1 MDMSTGFS
9 HGFSGEFRDEFSKLN
24 EAIHAESGVRELYA
38 EYSKPAVARLLKLL
52 KLDVV
57 FTRAKGKNLFYRGDH
72 GAEIA
77 VIDMLGGY
85 GSTILGHNHS
95 GLKRVLQA
103 ALDQDAPVQA
113 QASIRPGAALLAAKL
128 NVLFWREFPGG
139 TREKFQVHLLSTGTE
154 ATEAAIKHALME
166 WREKQ
171 AMFVLQLEKS
181 RNKLIASGA
190 GEAALTAYESAIDAI
205 RASAPTLVA
214 LDGSF
219 HGKTAGSLSATANPK
234 YSEMY
239 PERAVETIFIP
250 RTANADEIEAAL
262 AGRRVVTP
270 GGRSFSRVIGIMVEP
285 VQGEGGVH
293 PLKHEFLQALS
304 SACRAEKV
312 PLIADEIQS
321 GVWRT
326 GRFLACAHAG
336 VEPDYLLLG
345 KSLGGGLVKVSALM
359 VRASRYVERFGV
371 EHTST
376 FAEDELSSR
385 VALAALEILSS
396 DRGLSARAR
405 DFENKVRRHL
415 LEISR
420 KYPGVIRDVRGRGFF
435 MGIEID
441 PLLDGRAPNVLAALN
456 QSGYVSY
463 LFASFLLHRHG
474 VRVAPTLNQSN
485 TIRLEPSALISEEA
499 TLRVM
504 DAIENLAL
512 LLSEGRYLDLTAHL
526 WDHSRSQGKNFSGSL
541 LVSRFREKRSSAER
555 ALPKAAFLSHTID
568 VAHFAK
574 LDPMLTAIAA
584 RDRAEFLEGFAPLS
598 KGFIYH
604 EQPIE
609 GANGKRVLLQCYGI
623 VADSG
628 FFERCLRTGDRTAL
642 NAVSDTVSRAYAA
655 GATHVGLG
663 QYTSIVSDNGLLL
676 KNGAPRNSTVDRA
689 GDRAG
694 HLSGYLTTGNSLTVG
709 LAYEA
714 LTKLV
719 RERGKRM
726 SDLRVGVVGA
736 AGNICNVLAQILADE
751 AAALVAAHREP
762 IDRSPKFREAV
773 DRILA
778 GSRMTQDR
786 IETTVDLAKLSAC
799 DVVVLGTNSSRQILL
814 PAHLKRGAIVLD
826 ISVPSNVHPLVLAER
841 PDVEVFQGGY
851 ARLPAGQSLGDD
863 LFPVPDGETYAC
875 MAETLTLALL
885 GHGSDYSLGALSKAQ
900 VFRILEMAREAG
912 IGLGSLKKISVIGG
926 LGRMAENHA

>member
-1 MDMSTGFS
+1 MEVSTGFS
-9 HGFSGEFRDEFSKLN
+9 PEFSGEFADEFSRLT
-24 EAIHAESGVRELYA
+24 EAIHTESSVRELYA
-38 EYSKPAVARLLKLL
+38 EYCKPAVARLLKLL
-52 KLDVV
+52 KLDIV

-72 GAEIA
+72 GVEVA

-95 GLKRVLQA
+95 GLKRVLQV

-128 NVLFWREFPGG
+128 NVLFWREFPNG

-154 ATEAAIKHALME
+154 AAEAAIKHALME

-171 AMFVLQLEKS
+171 ATFVLQLEKS

-190 GEAALTAYESAIDAI
+190 GEAALTAYESAIDGI
-205 RASAPTLVA
+205 RGAAPTLVA

-293 PLKHEFLQALS
+293 PLKSEFLQALS
-304 SACRAEKV
+304 AASRAEKV

-359 VRASRYVERFGV
+359 VRASRYVERFGI

-385 VALAALEILSS
+385 VALGALEILSG

-405 DFENKVRRHL
+405 DFENQVRLRMI
-415 LEISR
+415 EISR

-499 TLRVM
+499 TAKVM

-526 WDHSRSQGKNFSGSL
+526 WDHSREQGKDFSGSL

-555 ALPKAAFLSHTID
+555 ALPKVAFLSHTID

-574 LDPMLTAIAA
+574 LDPMLTAISE
-584 RDRAEFLEGFAPLS
+584 RDRAEFLEGFAPVS
-598 KGFIYH
+598 KGFVYH
-604 EQPIE
+604 EQPIG

-623 VADSG
+623 VADSS

-642 NAVSDTVSRAYAA
+642 EAVSDAVSRAHAD

-676 KNGAPRNSTVDRA
+676 KNGAPRNSAA

-694 HLSGYLTTGNSLTVG
+694 QISGHLTTGNSLTVG

-714 LTKLV
+714 LVKLV
-719 RERGKRM
+719 REREKRM
-726 SDLRVGVVGA
+726 SDLHVGVVGA

-751 AAALVAAHREP
+751 ASGLVLAHREP

-799 DVVVLGTNSSRQILL
+799 DVVVLGTNSSRQFLL

-826 ISVPSNVHPLVLAER
+826 ISVPSNVHPLVFVER

-851 ARLPAGQSLGDD
+851 ARLPSGQSLGDD

-875 MAETLTLALL
+875 MAETLTLALH
-885 GHGSDYSLGALSKAQ
+885 GYGSDYSLGALSKAQ
-900 VFRILEMAREAG
+900 VFRILEMAREVG

-926 LGRMAENHA
+926 LGQNA

>member
-1 MDMSTGFS
+1 M
-9 HGFSGEFRDEFSKLN
+9 
-24 EAIHAESGVRELYA
+24 RELYA
-38 EYSKPAVARLLKLL
+38 EYGKPAVARLLKLL
-52 KLDVV
+52 KLDIV
-57 FTRAKGKNLFYRGDH
+57 FTRAKGKNLFYRDDH
-72 GAEIA
+72 GAEVA

-103 ALDQDAPVQA
+103 ALDQDVPVQA
-113 QASIRPGAALLAAKL
+113 QASIRSGAALLAAKL
-128 NVLFWREFPGG
+128 NVLFWQEFPEG

-171 AMFVLQLEKS
+171 AALVLQLEKS

-190 GEAALTAYESAIDAI
+190 GQAALAAYESALEAI
-205 RASAPTLVA
+205 REAVPTLVA
-214 LDGSF
+214 LEGSF
-219 HGKTAGSLSATANPK
+219 HGKTAGSLSVTANPK

-239 PERAVETIFIP
+239 PERAVKTIFIP

-270 GGRSFSRVIGIMVEP
+270 GGRSFSAVIGIMVEP

-293 PLKHEFLQALS
+293 PLKIDFLQALS
-304 SACRAEKV
+304 EASRAEKV

-359 VRASRYVERFGV
+359 VRASRYVERFGI

-385 VALAALEILSS
+385 VALAALEILSG
-396 DRGLSARAR
+396 DRGLAARAR
-405 DFENKVRRHL
+405 EFETQVRQHL

-441 PLLDGRAPNVLAALN
+441 PLLGGRAPNVLAALN

-463 LFASFLLHRHG
+463 LFASFLLHRYG

-485 TIRLEPSALISEEA
+485 TVRLEPSALISEEA
-499 TLRVM
+499 TLRVR
-504 DAIENLAL
+504 DAIGNLVL
-512 LLSEGRYLDLTAHL
+512 LLGEGRYLDLTAHL
-526 WDHSRSQGKNFSGSL
+526 WDHSRSQGKDFRGSL

-555 ALPKAAFLSHTID
+555 ALSKVAFLSHTID

-584 RDRAEFLEGFAPLS
+584 RDRAEFLEGFAPVS
-598 KGFIYH
+598 KGFVYH

-623 VADSG
+623 VADSV

-642 NAVSDTVSRAYAA
+642 DAVSDTVSRAYAN

-676 KNGAPRNSTVDRA
+676 KNGAARNPA
-689 GDRAG
+689 GDGAG
-694 HLSGYLTTGNSLTVG
+694 HGSVQLSGRISGYLTTGNSLTVG

-714 LTKLV
+714 LAKLV

-751 AAALVAAHREP
+751 AAALVAVHREP

-773 DRILA
+773 NRILA
-778 GSRMTQDR
+778 GSRMHEDR
-786 IETTVDLAKLSAC
+786 IETTVDLEKLSTC
-799 DVVVLGTNSSRQILL
+799 DVVVLGTNSSRQFLL
-814 PAHLKRGAIVLD
+814 PEHLKNRAIVLD

-875 MAETLTLALL
+875 MAETLTLALH
-885 GHGSDYSLGALSKAQ
+885 GYGSDYSLGALSKAQ
-900 VFRILEMAREAG
+900 VFRILEMAREVG

-926 LGRMAENHA
+926 LGRTVRDP